1 MDKKKYIILLS
12 TLAIFI
18 IAIITILLANNKGKV
33 NWIKEVEKSNDYQI
47 TVNNCNEKETIV
59 PNEVLNEISKKL
71 NNISDNG
78 PWTGDNNKCYSSLII
93 SFSKEN
99 QIEYITI
106 KLFKPINN
114 FKEYVGKLKS
124 FDDQTITIEVENEEL
139 NIERKN
145 ISLIKKYYDWNV

>member
-59 PNEVLNEISKKL
+59 PNEVLNEI
-71 NNISDNG
+71 
-78 PWTGDNNKCYSSLII
+78 
-93 SFSKEN
+93 
-99 QIEYITI
+99 
-106 KLFKPINN
+106 
-114 FKEYVGKLKS
+114 
-124 FDDQTITIEVENEEL
+124 
-139 NIERKN
+139 
-145 ISLIKKYYDWNV
+145 